1 MCLDTA
7 IYVEIIVIVVVYE
20 ALRSI
25 LHDAN
30 DKRNPSITDLLT
42 LTATHNERVDRL
54 FETGYT
60 TATL

>member
-1 MCLDTA
+1 MCLNTA

-20 ALRSI
+20 ALQSI

-30 DKRNPSITDLLT
+30 DKRNPSITDLLI
-42 LTATHNERVDRL
+42 LTATHYERVDPL
-54 FETGYT
+54 FETGHM